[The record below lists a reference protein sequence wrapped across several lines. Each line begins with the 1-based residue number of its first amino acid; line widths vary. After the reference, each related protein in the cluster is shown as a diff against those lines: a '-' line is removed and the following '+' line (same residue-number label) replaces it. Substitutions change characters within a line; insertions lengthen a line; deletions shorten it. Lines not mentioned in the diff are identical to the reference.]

1 MAAETRPG
9 GIPGAALAV
18 SADPVGAGRV
28 GRRALPFPPPAA
40 FAVVAVLA
48 EGGSA
53 HWGLLEIRELKKS
66 FGSLFVLDGI
76 DLDVEEGEIQGVIGP
91 NGAGKSTLFNII
103 NGIYTTGSGTIS
115 FRGRSIAN
123 KPVYRITAMGI
134 GRTFQVARVFD
145 EMTVLQNM
153 LVPTDR
159 KSTRPNSR
167 H

>member
-1 MAAETRPG
+1 MVVLVYLLCMTGHVAGFNRLFDSFFLFFLMIRRPPRSTRTDTLFPYTN
-9 GIPGAALAV
+9 
-18 SADPVGAGRV
+18 
-28 GRRALPFPPPAA
+28 ALP
-40 FAVVAVLA
+40 
-48 EGGSA
+48 
-53 HWGLLEIRELKKS
+53 IY
-66 FGSLFVLDGI
+66 GI

-123 KPVYRITAMGI
+123 KPVYRIAAMGI

-153 LVPTDR
+153 LVPTVPLTVSRADA
-159 KSTRPNSR
+159 TRR
-167 H
+167 AEALLETA